1 MKLLYHVTFSIS
13 GIISDLQFNQF
24 KTTSAGGG
32 TGGAYSLIDM
42 IPHGFVHDEYI
53 SIAEKSDIFIS

>member
-1 MKLLYHVTFSIS
+1 MNLLYQLVLSIS
-13 GIISDLQFNQF
+13 GKISVLQFNQF